1 MTMTSATI
9 DSLLSYAWNDWEVTR
24 KEMRRIVSA
33 LQADAAIDATITD
46 LNASGGLLKLF
57 TRVTDPGL
65 LRQVVAVLASRSTS
79 GTATARAALV
89 SAKILNPVLTGT
101 GPWLTFSADA
111 FFDICHDLGAAS
123 VTHGFAAAV
132 GAAGAPASAPSNPAE
147 PFSGVGATG
156 TNPATLSIGL
166 IDQAAL
172 AAGHDA
178 TEARYSN
185 PIPGSLPGYLGTLTP
200 AQRLSQAQTVA
211 RQPISTLFPH
221 AYRGSPP
228 LRSCVMWAAGNVHD
242 LQPELI
248 AAVILAEQ
256 RDQSRN
262 EDAKDYIG
270 ATSLMQV
277 NTSIGLGQIVVST
290 ARSND
295 LFADILSSAVRSR
308 LSHNSIATLL
318 ASDEFNIFAT
328 ARYIRIVANAASGIS
343 ISTLPNTLSSFPGI
357 NMSGYALH
365 SRHWP
370 VDNVRALASEYT
382 SRAWDDRLVVAWG
395 DFVADAF
402 DTYVRSGIAFP

>member
-9 DSLLSYAWNDWEVTR
+9 DSLISYAWNDWDVTR
-24 KEMRRIVSA
+24 QEMRRIVNA
-33 LQADAAIDATITD
+33 LKADGTIDATVND
-46 LNASGGLLKLF
+46 LNASGGLSKLF
-57 TRVTDPGL
+57 TRVIDPGL
-65 LRQVVAVLASRSTS
+65 LRQVVAVLASRSS
-79 GTATARAALV
+79 SSTATARAGLV
-89 SAKILNPVLTGT
+89 SAKTHNPVLTAT

-111 FFDICHDLGAAS
+111 FFDICHDLGTAS
-123 VTHGFAAAV
+123 LTHSFTAAV
-132 GAAGAPASAPSNPAE
+132 GATGAAASAPSDPAA
-147 PFSGVGATG
+147 PFSGAGATG
-156 TNPATLSIGL
+156 TNPTTLSIGW
-166 IDQAAL
+166 IDQATL

-178 TEARYSN
+178 TEALYSN
-185 PIPGSLPGYLGTLTP
+185 PIPGSLPGYLATLTP

-228 LRSCVMWAAGNVHD
+228 SRSRVMWAAGNVHN

-290 ARSND
+290 ADSKD
-295 LFADILSSAVRSR
+295 LFADILSSAVRSS

-328 ARYIRIVANAASGIS
+328 ARYIRIVANAASGLHIS
-343 ISTLPNTLSSFPGI
+343 KLPNTLSSFPGI
-357 NMSGYALH
+357 NMSAYALH
-365 SRHWP
+365 SSLWP
-370 VDNVRALASEYT
+370 LDNVRALASEYT
-382 SRAWDDRLVVAWG
+382 SRPWDDSLVVAWG

-402 DTYVRSGIAFP
+402 DTYIRSGIAFP